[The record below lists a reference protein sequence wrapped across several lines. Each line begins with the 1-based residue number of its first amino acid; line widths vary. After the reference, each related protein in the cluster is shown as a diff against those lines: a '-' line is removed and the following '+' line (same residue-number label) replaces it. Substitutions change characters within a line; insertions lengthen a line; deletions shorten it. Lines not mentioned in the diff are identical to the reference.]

1 MPISLRSPGTSCSPG
16 TPRRRLRSGLALAL
30 VLGAS
35 SASAQQPARRPA
47 QPPAAPAQPPAGQAG
62 APAPQPGAAPAQPG
76 AAAPGAAQ
84 PGAAQPGAAARPGA
98 AQPGAAQPG
107 AATAAPAQPGAA
119 QPGAA
124 QPGAAPAQ
132 PGAAPVGGSD
142 VEALEPPAAAREPL
156 MPPADTAAPAAPEP
170 ARPAA
175 SEGPTAATAAEGTER
190 KATQGE
196 IGARPS
202 EVYAEDWW
210 SHARPTFEF
219 HGYYRLRWE
228 LFNSFALGRL
238 DPRDRALWPQPADNS
253 YNQAHAV
260 NLCNPSESTS
270 GGSRDFEWCK
280 SDTQAGANMRF
291 RLNPELHISDNLRI
305 LSQVDLLDNVVLGST
320 PEGYANQPSAGG
332 GYEVVRRGGY
342 SPLGAFSGTQW
353 APSAGINSPRDSIS
367 VKRIWGEYMTPVG
380 LLRFGRM
387 PNHWGLGMLANSG
400 DGHDS
405 DYQST
410 VDRLMFVTGIKK
422 YDIYFAGA
430 WDWANEGATSA
441 SLQELEGQPYDLA
454 QSDDVDQWVFVAV
467 RRKNPELQKLELAR
481 GNMVMNGGV
490 YFAYRRQ
497 TLANDYSGSANAGRS
512 ASLGQ
517 NADDVASGYVH
528 RGAEMITPDVWF
540 QFLYKKFRFEL
551 EAAMIYGSLD
561 LRGQDE
567 SDYANVLSSEDTG
580 WGVRQFG
587 VATQAELIEMEGRL
601 RLHFG
606 FGYATGDD
614 DVPSLEPLG
623 TATGAMDPQNS
634 TDRTYSTFR
643 FHPDYRVDQILFR
656 NILSRVQ
663 GAYYFRPGVD
673 WDFARDKNGQRA
685 GLGAAVI
692 WSRASEFLQA
702 PGNSRDLGIELNGQ
716 LYFQSKDG
724 TLNDDPDKMG
734 GFYTAVQYG
743 VLFPLG
749 GLGQLPG
756 EQNVQKIDLETAQT
770 VRWYLGILF

>member
-1 MPISLRSPGTSCSPG
+1 MPISSRSPGTSCRPG

-35 SASAQQPARRPA
+35 SASAQPARRPA
-47 QPPAAPAQPPAGQAG
+47 QP
-62 APAPQPGAAPAQPG
+62 
-76 AAAPGAAQ
+76 
-84 PGAAQPGAAARPGA
+84 
-98 AQPGAAQPG
+98 
-107 AATAAPAQPGAA
+107 AAPAQPGAA

-124 QPGAAPAQ
+124 QPAAPAQPAAAPPAAAPTAAPAQ
-132 PGAAPVGGSD
+132 PGATPAQPGAAPAGA
-142 VEALEPPAAAREPL
+142 ETPEPPAARQPL
-156 MPPADTAAPAAPEP
+156 LPPADTAAPSAPQPATPAAPE
-170 ARPAA
+170 APAA
-175 SEGPTAATAAEGTER
+175 AAAAEQPER
-190 KATQGE
+190 QAIQAE

-228 LFNSFALGRL
+228 LFNSFALGRI
-238 DPRDRALWPQPADNS
+238 DPRNEALWPQPADNS
-253 YNQAHAV
+253 YKGNV
-260 NLCNPSESTS
+260 VSLCNPSETTS
-270 GGSRDFEWCK
+270 GGTRSFDSCK
-280 SDTQAGANMRF
+280 NDTQAGANMRF

-305 LSQVDLLDNVVLGST
+305 LTQVDLLDNVVLGST
-320 PEGYANQPSAGG
+320 PDGYANQPAAGG
-332 GYEVVRRGGY
+332 GYQVARRGGY
-342 SPLGAFSGTQW
+342 SPLGAFSSTQW
-353 APSAGINSPRDSIS
+353 APSAGINSTKDSIS

-387 PNHWGLGMLANSG
+387 PNHWGLGMVANSG
-400 DGHDS
+400 DGYDS

-441 SLQELEGQPYDLA
+441 SIQDLEGQPYDLA
-454 QSDDVDQWVFVAV
+454 QSDDVDQYVFVAV

-490 YFAYRRQ
+490 YFAYRQQ
-497 TLANDYSGSANAGRS
+497 TLANDVTAGDTTTTAPSAA
-512 ASLGQ
+512 LGQ
-517 NADDVASGYVH
+517 SADNVAAGYVH
-528 RGAEMITPDVWF
+528 RGAEMIIPDVWF
-540 QFLYKKFRFEL
+540 QLLYKKFRFEL

-567 SDYANVLSSEDTG
+567 SDYANVLSPKDTG

-587 VATQAELIEMEGRL
+587 LATQAELTEMEGRL
-601 RLHFG
+601 RVHFG

-614 DVPSLEPLG
+614 DAPALKPRG
-623 TATGAMDPQNS
+623 TEFGAMDPQNS

-685 GLGAAVI
+685 GLGAAAI

-702 PGNSRDLGIELNGQ
+702 PGNSRDLGIELNAQ

-749 GLGQLPG
+749 GLGQLRG
-756 EQNVQKIDLETAQT
+756 EDTVQKIDLETAQT

>member
-35 SASAQQPARRPA
+35 SASAQ
-47 QPPAAPAQPPAGQAG
+47 PAAPAQP
-62 APAPQPGAAPAQPG
+62 APAQPG
-76 AAAPGAAQ
+76 AAQRPAAQ
-84 PGAAQPGAAARPGA
+84 PGAAQ
-98 AQPGAAQPG
+98 
-107 AATAAPAQPGAA
+107 PAQPGAA

-124 QPGAAPAQ
+124 PDGA
-132 PGAAPVGGSD
+132 
-142 VEALEPPAAAREPL
+142 VEATEPPAAAEPL
-156 MPPADTAAPAAPEP
+156 MPPAGAAAPPTPQP
-170 ARPAA
+170 ARPPA
-175 SEGPTAATAAEGTER
+175 SETPAAAGATEPQER
-190 KATQGE
+190 QATQGE
-196 IGARPS
+196 VGARPS

-228 LFNSFALGRL
+228 LFNSFALGRV
-238 DPRDRALWPQPADNS
+238 DPRSTALWPQPADNS
-253 YNQAHAV
+253 YDPNHVVA
-260 NLCNPSESTS
+260 LCNPSKGTT
-270 GGSRDFEWCK
+270 GGARSYDPCEN
-280 SDTQAGANMRF
+280 DTQAGANMRF

-320 PEGYANQPSAGG
+320 PEGYANRPGAN

-342 SPLGAFSGTQW
+342 SPLGAFSSTQW
-353 APSAGINSPRDSIS
+353 APSAGINATKDSIS
-367 VKRIWGEYMTPVG
+367 VKRIWGEYMTPIG

-387 PNHWGLGMLANSG
+387 PNHWGLGMVANSG
-400 DGHDS
+400 DGYDS

-422 YDIYFAGA
+422 YDLYFAGA
-430 WDWANEGATSA
+430 WDWTNEGATSA
-441 SLQELEGQPYDLA
+441 SLQDLEGQPYDLA
-454 QSDDVDQWVFVAV
+454 QADDVDQYVFVAV

-481 GNMVMNGGV
+481 GNMVVNGGV
-490 YFAYRRQ
+490 YFAYRQQ
-497 TLANDYSGSANAGRS
+497 TLANDNTADPADGDLPG

-517 NADDVASGYVH
+517 TADEVARGYVH
-528 RGAEMITPDVWF
+528 RGAEMIIPDVWL
-540 QFLYKKFRFEL
+540 QLLYKKFRFEL

-561 LRGQDE
+561 TRGSSD
-567 SDYANVLSSEDTG
+567 SDYANVLSPEDNG
-580 WGVRQFG
+580 WGIRQFG
-587 VATQAELIEMEGRL
+587 IATQAELIEMEGRL

-614 DVPSLEPLG
+614 DVPSLKPRG
-623 TATGAMDPQNS
+623 SAIGAMDPQNS
-634 TDRTYSTFR
+634 TDRIYSTFR

-685 GLGAAVI
+685 GLGASLI
-692 WSRASEFLQA
+692 WSRASEFVQA
-702 PGNSRDLGIELNGQ
+702 PGNARDLGIELNGQ

-749 GLGQLPG
+749 GLGQLAG
-756 EQNVQKIDLETAQT
+756 ERAIQEIDLETAQT

>member
-1 MPISLRSPGTSCSPG
+1 MPISSRSPGTSCSPG

-47 QPPAAPAQPPAGQAG
+47 QPPAAPAQPPAGPAG

-76 AAAPGAAQ
+76 AAPAQ
-84 PGAAQPGAAARPGA
+84 PGAAPAAPT
-98 AQPGAAQPG
+98 P
-107 AATAAPAQPGAA
+107 AAPAQPGAA
-119 QPGAA
+119 QP
-124 QPGAAPAQ
+124 APAQ
-132 PGAAPVGGSD
+132 PGAAPVGGAGD
-142 VEALEPPAAAREPL
+142 GVEALEPPAPAAEPL
-156 MPPADTAAPAAPEP
+156 MPPAGTAAPSAPQP
-170 ARPAA
+170 ATPAA
-175 SEGPTAATAAEGTER
+175 SAGPAAVGATEPEER
-190 KATQGE
+190 QATQGE

-210 SHARPTFEF
+210 SHARPTFEV

-228 LFNSFALGRL
+228 LFNSFALGRV
-238 DPRDRALWPQPADNS
+238 DARNQALWPQPADNS
-253 YNQAHAV
+253 YNPSHV
-260 NLCNPSESTS
+260 VDLCNPSEGTS
-270 GGSRDFEWCK
+270 GGSRSFAPCEN
-280 SDTQAGANMRF
+280 DTQAGANMRF

-320 PEGYANQPSAGG
+320 PEGYANRPSAN

-342 SPLGAFSGTQW
+342 SPLGAFAGTQW
-353 APSAGINSPRDSIS
+353 APSAGINSPKDSIS
-367 VKRIWGEYMTPVG
+367 VKRVWGEYMTPIG

-387 PNHWGLGMLANSG
+387 PNHWGLGMVANSG
-400 DGHDS
+400 DGYDS

-422 YDIYFAGA
+422 YDLYFAGA
-430 WDWANEGATSA
+430 WDWTNEGATSA
-441 SLQELEGQPYDLA
+441 SLQDLEGQPYDLA
-454 QSDDVDQWVFVAV
+454 QADDVDQYVFVAV

-481 GNMVMNGGV
+481 GNMVLNGGV
-490 YFAYRRQ
+490 YFAYRQQ
-497 TLANDYSGSANAGRS
+497 TLANDNAGSDPSRPG

-517 NADDVASGYVH
+517 TADNVAAGYVH
-528 RGAEMITPDVWF
+528 RGAEMVIPDVWF
-540 QFLYKKFRFEL
+540 QLLYKKFRFEL

-561 LRGQDE
+561 VRGSDE
-567 SDYANVLSSEDTG
+567 SDYANVLSPDDTG
-580 WGVRQFG
+580 WGIRQFG
-587 VATQAELIEMEGRL
+587 LATQAELIEMEGRL

-614 DVPSLEPLG
+614 DAPSLEPRG
-623 TATGAMDPQNS
+623 TAIGAMDPQNS

-685 GLGAAVI
+685 GLGASLI
-692 WSRASEFLQA
+692 WSRASEFVQA
-702 PGNSRDLGIELNGQ
+702 PGNSRDLGVELNGQ

-756 EQNVQKIDLETAQT
+756 EQALQEVDLQTAQT

>member
-35 SASAQQPARRPA
+35 SASAQPAGRPA

-62 APAPQPGAAPAQPG
+62 APAPQPGG
-76 AAAPGAAQ
+76 
-84 PGAAQPGAAARPGA
+84 
-98 AQPGAAQPG
+98 
-107 AATAAPAQPGAA
+107 
-119 QPGAA
+119 A
-124 QPGAAPAQ
+124 QPGAAPVQPGAAPVQ
-132 PGAAPVGGSD
+132 PGAAPVGGND
-142 VEALEPPAAAREPL
+142 VEALEPPAPSREPL
-156 MPPADTAAPAAPEP
+156 MPPGDTVAPAAPQP
-170 ARPAA
+170 AGLEA
-175 SEGPTAATAAEGTER
+175 SEGPAAATAAEQPER

-238 DPRDRALWPQPADNS
+238 DARDKALWPQPADNS
-253 YNQAHAV
+253 YNADHPV
-260 NLCNPSESTS
+260 NLCNPSETTS
-270 GGSRDFEWCK
+270 GGSRTFERCTN
-280 SDTQAGANMRF
+280 DTQAGANMRF

-320 PEGYANQPSAGG
+320 PEGYANRPGASG

-342 SPLGAFSGTQW
+342 SPLGAFAGTQW
-353 APSAGINSPRDSIS
+353 APSAGINSPKDSIS

-387 PNHWGLGMLANSG
+387 PNHWGLGMVANSG

-422 YDIYFAGA
+422 YDLYFAGA
-430 WDWANEGATSA
+430 WDWTNEGATSA
-441 SLQELEGQPYDLA
+441 SLHDLEGQPYDLA
-454 QSDDVDQWVFVAV
+454 QADDVDQYVFVAV

-481 GNMVMNGGV
+481 GNTVVNGGV
-490 YFAYRRQ
+490 YFAYRQQ
-497 TLANDYSGSANAGRS
+497 TLANDYAGSLDAKTS
-512 ASLGQ
+512 ASLGAS
-517 NADDVASGYVH
+517 ADAVAAGYRH
-528 RGAEMITPDVWF
+528 RGAEMILPDVWF

-567 SDYANVLSSEDTG
+567 ADYANVLSDKDTG
-580 WGVRQFG
+580 WGIRQFG
-587 VATQAELIEMEGRL
+587 IATQAELTEMEGRL

-614 DVPSLEPLG
+614 DVPSLKPVAEG
-623 TATGAMDPQNS
+623 MDPQNS

-685 GLGAAVI
+685 GIGAAAI
-692 WSRASEFLQA
+692 WSRASEFVQA
-702 PGNSRDLGIELNGQ
+702 PGNSRDLGLELNGQ

-756 EQNVQKIDLETAQT
+756 EQAAQKIDLETAQT

>member
-1 MPISLRSPGTSCSPG
+1 MPISSRSPGTSCSPG

-35 SASAQQPARRPA
+35 SASAQPARRPA
-47 QPPAAPAQPPAGQAG
+47 QPPAAQPPAGQAG

-76 AAAPGAAQ
+76 AA
-84 PGAAQPGAAARPGA
+84 
-98 AQPGAAQPG
+98 
-107 AATAAPAQPGAA
+107 TAAPAQPGAA

-124 QPGAAPAQ
+124 TAPPAQPGAAQPGATPAQ

-142 VEALEPPAAAREPL
+142 VEALEPPAPTREPL
-156 MPPADTAAPAAPEP
+156 MPPADDTAAPAAPQP

-175 SEGPTAATAAEGTER
+175 SEGPSAAAEGTER

-210 SHARPTFEF
+210 AHARPTFEF

-228 LFNSFALGRL
+228 LFNSFALGRTDL
-238 DPRDRALWPQPADNS
+238 RNAALWPQPADNS
-253 YNQAHAV
+253 YDAAHAV
-260 NLCNPSESTS
+260 NLCDPSETTS
-270 GGSRDFEWCK
+270 GGSRDFHWCK

-320 PEGYANQPSAGG
+320 PEGYANQPGAGG
-332 GYEVVRRGGY
+332 GYQVARRGGY
-342 SPLGAFSGTQW
+342 SPLGAFSSTQW
-353 APSAGINSPRDSIS
+353 APSAGINSTKDSIS

-387 PNHWGLGMLANSG
+387 PNHWGLGMVANSG

-422 YDIYFAGA
+422 YDLYFAGA

-454 QSDDVDQWVFVAV
+454 QSDDVDQYVFVAV
-467 RRKNPELQKLELAR
+467 RRKNPELQKLDLAR
-481 GNMVMNGGV
+481 GNMVVNGGV
-490 YFAYRRQ
+490 YFAYRKQ
-497 TLANDYSGSANAGRS
+497 TLANDENVDSEHPDKS
-512 ASLGQ
+512 ASLGAT
-517 NADDVASGYVH
+517 ADTVASGYVH
-528 RGAEMITPDVWF
+528 RGAEMVIPDVWF
-540 QFLYKKFRFEL
+540 QLLYKKFRFEL

-561 LRGQDE
+561 LRGQSE
-567 SDYANVLSSEDTG
+567 ADYTNVLSPKDTG
-580 WGVRQFG
+580 WGIRQFG
-587 VATQAELIEMEGRL
+587 IATQAELTEMEGRL

-614 DVPSLEPLG
+614 DVPSLKPVG
-623 TATGAMDPQNS
+623 TLTGAMDPQNS

-685 GLGAAVI
+685 GLGAAAI
-692 WSRASEFLQA
+692 WSRASEFVQA
-702 PGNSRDLGIELNGQ
+702 PGNARDLGIELNGQ

-743 VLFPLG
+743 VLFPLS
-749 GLGQLPG
+749 GLGQLKG
-756 EQNVQKIDLETAQT
+756 EKNLQPIDLETAQT

>member
-1 MPISLRSPGTSCSPG
+1 MPISSRSPGTSCRPG

-35 SASAQQPARRPA
+35 SASAQPARRPA

-62 APAPQPGAAPAQPG
+62 APAAQP
-76 AAAPGAAQ
+76 
-84 PGAAQPGAAARPGA
+84 
-98 AQPGAAQPG
+98 
-107 AATAAPAQPGAA
+107 
-119 QPGAA
+119 
-124 QPGAAPAQ
+124 AAPAQ
-132 PGAAPVGGSD
+132 PGAAPAAPAQPAAPVQPGAAPAGA
-142 VEALEPPAAAREPL
+142 ETPEPPAAREPL
-156 MPPADTAAPAAPEP
+156 LPPADTAAPSAPQP
-170 ARPAA
+170 VAPAA
-175 SEGPTAATAAEGTER
+175 SEGPAAAAAAEQPER
-190 KATQGE
+190 QAIQAE

-228 LFNSFALGRL
+228 LFNSFALGRI
-238 DPRDRALWPQPADNS
+238 DPRNRALWPQPADNS
-253 YNQAHAV
+253 YKGSV
-260 NLCNPSESTS
+260 LSLCNPSETTS
-270 GGSRDFEWCK
+270 GGTRSFDACK
-280 SDTQAGANMRF
+280 NDTQAGANMRF

-305 LSQVDLLDNVVLGST
+305 LTQVDLLDNVVLGST
-320 PEGYANQPSAGG
+320 PEGYANQPAAGG
-332 GYEVVRRGGY
+332 GYQVARRGGY
-342 SPLGAFSGTQW
+342 SPLGAFSSTQW
-353 APSAGINSPRDSIS
+353 APSAGVNSTKDSIS

-387 PNHWGLGMLANSG
+387 PNHWGLGMVANSG
-400 DGHDS
+400 DGYDS

-441 SLQELEGQPYDLA
+441 SLQDLEGQPYDLA
-454 QSDDVDQWVFVAV
+454 QSDDVNQYVFVAV

-490 YFAYRRQ
+490 YFAYRQQ
-497 TLANDYSGSANAGRS
+497 TLANDVTAGDTNAELS

-517 NADDVASGYVH
+517 SADNVAAGYVH
-528 RGAEMITPDVWF
+528 RGAEMVIPDVWL
-540 QFLYKKFRFEL
+540 QLLYKKFRFEL

-567 SDYANVLSSEDTG
+567 SDYANVLSPKDTG
-580 WGVRQFG
+580 WGIRQFG
-587 VATQAELIEMEGRL
+587 LATQAELTEMEGRL
-601 RLHFG
+601 RVHFG
-606 FGYATGDD
+606 FGYASGDD
-614 DVPSLEPLG
+614 DAPALKPQG
-623 TATGAMDPQNS
+623 TQLGAMDPQNS

-685 GLGAAVI
+685 GLGAAAI

-702 PGNSRDLGIELNGQ
+702 PGNSRDLGIELNAQ

-749 GLGQLPG
+749 GLGQLRG
-756 EQNVQKIDLETAQT
+756 EDTVQKIDLETAQT

>member
-1 MPISLRSPGTSCSPG
+1 MPISSRSPGTSCSPG

-35 SASAQQPARRPA
+35 SASAQPARRPA
-47 QPPAAPAQPPAGQAG
+47 QPPAAQPPAGQAG

-76 AAAPGAAQ
+76 AATAAP
-84 PGAAQPGAAARPGA
+84 
-98 AQPGAAQPG
+98 AQPG
-107 AATAAPAQPGAA
+107 AATAPPAQPGAAKPGAATAPPAQPGAA
-119 QPGAA
+119 QPGAT
-124 QPGAAPAQ
+124 PAQ

-142 VEALEPPAAAREPL
+142 VEALEPPAPTREPL
-156 MPPADTAAPAAPEP
+156 MPPADDTAAPAAPQP

-175 SEGPTAATAAEGTER
+175 SEGPSAAAEGTER

-210 SHARPTFEF
+210 AHARPTFEF

-228 LFNSFALGRL
+228 LFNSFALGRA
-238 DPRDRALWPQPADNS
+238 DARNAALWPQPADNS
-253 YNQAHAV
+253 YDATHAV
-260 NLCNPSESTS
+260 NLCDPSETTS
-270 GGSRDFEWCK
+270 GGSRDFHWCK

-320 PEGYANQPSAGG
+320 PEGYANQPGAGG
-332 GYEVVRRGGY
+332 GYQVARRGGY
-342 SPLGAFSGTQW
+342 SPLGAFSSTQW
-353 APSAGINSPRDSIS
+353 APSAGINSTRDSIS

-387 PNHWGLGMLANSG
+387 PNHWGLGMVANSG

-422 YDIYFAGA
+422 YDLYFAGA

-454 QSDDVDQWVFVAV
+454 QSDDVDQYVFVAV
-467 RRKNPELQKLELAR
+467 RRKNPELQKLDLAR
-481 GNMVMNGGV
+481 GNMVVNGGV
-490 YFAYRRQ
+490 YFAYRKQ
-497 TLANDYSGSANAGRS
+497 TLANDENVDSEHPDRS
-512 ASLGQ
+512 APLGAT
-517 NADDVASGYVH
+517 ADTVASGYVH
-528 RGAEMITPDVWF
+528 RGAEMVIPDVWF
-540 QFLYKKFRFEL
+540 QLLYKKFRFEL

-561 LRGQDE
+561 LRGQSE
-567 SDYANVLSSEDTG
+567 ADYANVLSPKDTG
-580 WGVRQFG
+580 WGIRQFG
-587 VATQAELIEMEGRL
+587 IATQAELTEMEGRL

-614 DVPSLEPLG
+614 DVPSLKPVG
-623 TATGAMDPQNS
+623 TNTGAMDPQNS

-685 GLGAAVI
+685 GLGAAAI
-692 WSRASEFLQA
+692 WSRASEFVQA
-702 PGNSRDLGIELNGQ
+702 PGNARDLGIELNGQ

-743 VLFPLG
+743 VLFPLS
-749 GLGQLPG
+749 GLGQLKG
-756 EQNVQKIDLETAQT
+756 EKNLQPIDLETAQT

>member
-1 MPISLRSPGTSCSPG
+1 MPISSRSPGTSCRPG

-35 SASAQQPARRPA
+35 SASAQPARRPA
-47 QPPAAPAQPPAGQAG
+47 QP
-62 APAPQPGAAPAQPG
+62 
-76 AAAPGAAQ
+76 
-84 PGAAQPGAAARPGA
+84 
-98 AQPGAAQPG
+98 
-107 AATAAPAQPGAA
+107 AAPAQPGAA
-119 QPGAA
+119 QSGAAQPAAPAQPAAAPPAAAPPAAPAQPGATPA
-124 QPGAAPAQ
+124 QPGAAPA
-132 PGAAPVGGSD
+132 GAETP
-142 VEALEPPAAAREPL
+142 EPPAARQPL
-156 MPPADTAAPAAPEP
+156 LPPADTAAPSAPQP
-170 ARPAA
+170 ATPAA
-175 SEGPTAATAAEGTER
+175 SEAPAAAAAAEQPER
-190 KATQGE
+190 QAIQAE

-228 LFNSFALGRL
+228 LFNSFALGRI
-238 DPRDRALWPQPADNS
+238 DPRNQALWPQPADNS
-253 YNQAHAV
+253 YKGHV
-260 NLCNPSESTS
+260 LERCNPSETTS
-270 GGSRDFEWCK
+270 GGTRSFDSCK
-280 SDTQAGANMRF
+280 NDTQAGANMRF

-305 LSQVDLLDNVVLGST
+305 LTQVDLLDNVVLGST
-320 PEGYANQPSAGG
+320 PDGYANQPAAGG
-332 GYEVVRRGGY
+332 GYEVARRGGY
-342 SPLGAFSGTQW
+342 SPLGAFSSTQW
-353 APSAGINSPRDSIS
+353 APSAGINSTKDSIS

-387 PNHWGLGMLANSG
+387 PNHWGLGMVANSG
-400 DGHDS
+400 DGYDS

-441 SLQELEGQPYDLA
+441 SIQDLEGQPYDLA
-454 QSDDVDQWVFVAV
+454 QSDDVDQYVFVAV

-490 YFAYRRQ
+490 YFAYRQQ
-497 TLANDYSGSANAGRS
+497 TLANDVTAGDTTTTAPSAA
-512 ASLGQ
+512 LGQ
-517 NADDVASGYVH
+517 SADNVAAGYVH
-528 RGAEMITPDVWF
+528 RGAEMIIPDVWF
-540 QFLYKKFRFEL
+540 QLLYKKFRFEL

-561 LRGQDE
+561 LRGQGE
-567 SDYANVLSSEDTG
+567 SDYANVLSPKDTG

-587 VATQAELIEMEGRL
+587 LATQAELTEMEGRL
-601 RLHFG
+601 RVHFG

-614 DVPSLEPLG
+614 DAPALEPRG
-623 TATGAMDPQNS
+623 TELGAMDPQNS

-685 GLGAAVI
+685 GLGAAAI

-702 PGNSRDLGIELNGQ
+702 PGNSRDLGIELNAQ

-749 GLGQLPG
+749 GLGQLRG
-756 EQNVQKIDLETAQT
+756 DDAVQKIDLETAQT

>member
-1 MPISLRSPGTSCSPG
+1 MPISSRSTGTSCSPG

-35 SASAQQPARRPA
+35 SASAQPARRPA
-47 QPPAAPAQPPAGQAG
+47 QPPAAQPPAGQPG
-62 APAPQPGAAPAQPG
+62 APAPQPGAAP
-76 AAAPGAAQ
+76 
-84 PGAAQPGAAARPGA
+84 
-98 AQPGAAQPG
+98 AQPG

-124 QPGAAPAQ
+124 QPGAATAPPAQPGAAQPGATPAQ

-142 VEALEPPAAAREPL
+142 VEALEPPAPTREPL
-156 MPPADTAAPAAPEP
+156 MPPADAAAPAAPQP

-175 SEGPTAATAAEGTER
+175 SEGPAAAAEGTER

-228 LFNSFALGRL
+228 LFNSFALGRV
-238 DPRDRALWPQPADNS
+238 DKRNAALWPQPADNS
-253 YNQAHAV
+253 YDSSHFV
-260 NLCNPSESTS
+260 NLCDPSETTS
-270 GGSRDFEWCK
+270 GGSREFHWCK

-320 PEGYANQPSAGG
+320 PEGYANQPSGRG
-332 GYEVVRRGGY
+332 GYEVARRGGY
-342 SPLGAFSGTQW
+342 SPLGAFSSTQW
-353 APSAGINSPRDSIS
+353 APSAGINSTRDSIS

-387 PNHWGLGMLANSG
+387 PNHWGLGMVANSG

-454 QSDDVDQWVFVAV
+454 QSDDVDQYVFVAV

-481 GNMVMNGGV
+481 GNAVMNGGV
-490 YFAYRRQ
+490 YFAYRKQ
-497 TLANDYSGSANAGRS
+497 TLANDNTGSSGAEDKG

-517 NADDVASGYVH
+517 TIDNVASGYVH
-528 RGAEMITPDVWF
+528 RGAEMVIPDVWF
-540 QFLYKKFRFEL
+540 QLLYKKFRFEL

-567 SDYANVLSSEDTG
+567 NDYANALSPEDTG

-587 VATQAELIEMEGRL
+587 IATQAELTEMEGRL
-601 RLHFG
+601 RIHFG

-614 DVPSLEPLG
+614 DVPSLKPVGEG
-623 TATGAMDPQNS
+623 GMDPQNS

-685 GLGAAVI
+685 GLGAAAI
-692 WSRASEFLQA
+692 WSRASEFVQA
-702 PGNSRDLGIELNGQ
+702 PGNARDLGIELNGQ

-749 GLGQLPG
+749 GLGQLQG
-756 EQNVQKIDLETAQT
+756 EKNLQPIDLETAQT

>member
-16 TPRRRLRSGLALAL
+16 TPRRRLRSGLALAIA
-30 VLGAS
+30 LGAS
-35 SASAQQPARRPA
+35 SASAQ
-47 QPPAAPAQPPAGQAG
+47 PAAPAQP
-62 APAPQPGAAPAQPG
+62 APAQPG
-76 AAAPGAAQ
+76 AAQRPAAQ
-84 PGAAQPGAAARPGA
+84 PGAAQPAPAQPGAAQRPA
-98 AQPGAAQPG
+98 AQPGAAQP
-107 AATAAPAQPGAA
+107 APAQPAPAQPGAA
-119 QPGAA
+119 QP
-124 QPGAAPAQ
+124 APAQ
-132 PGAAPVGGSD
+132 PGAAPVGDG
-142 VEALEPPAAAREPL
+142 VEALEPPATAAEPL
-156 MPPADTAAPAAPEP
+156 MPPAGAAAPSAPQP

-175 SEGPTAATAAEGTER
+175 SEGPAAAGTTEPEER
-190 KATQGE
+190 RATQGE

-210 SHARPTFEF
+210 SHARPTFEL

-228 LFNSFALGRL
+228 LFNSFALGRV
-238 DPRDRALWPQPADNS
+238 DARNEALWPQPADNS
-253 YNQAHAV
+253 YDATHQVA
-260 NLCNPSESTS
+260 LCDPSKGTT
-270 GGSRDFEWCK
+270 GGVRSYGRCEN
-280 SDTQAGANMRF
+280 DTQAGANMRF

-320 PEGYANQPSAGG
+320 PEGYANRPGAD

-342 SPLGAFSGTQW
+342 SPLGAFSSTQW
-353 APSAGINSPRDSIS
+353 APSAGINAPKDSIS
-367 VKRIWGEYMTPVG
+367 VKRVWGEYMTPIG

-387 PNHWGLGMLANSG
+387 PNHWGLGMVANSG
-400 DGHDS
+400 DGYDS

-422 YDIYFAGA
+422 YDLYFAGA
-430 WDWANEGATSA
+430 WDWTNEGATSA

-454 QSDDVDQWVFVAV
+454 QADDVDQYVFVAV

-481 GNMVMNGGV
+481 GNMVVNGGV
-490 YFAYRRQ
+490 YFAYRQQ
-497 TLANDYSGSANAGRS
+497 TLANDNAGANDGAVGDALPG

-517 NADDVASGYVH
+517 TADEVARGYVH
-528 RGAEMITPDVWF
+528 RGAEMIIPDVWL
-540 QFLYKKFRFEL
+540 QLLYKKFRFEL

-561 LRGQDE
+561 TRGSFD
-567 SDYANVLSSEDTG
+567 SDYVNALSPDDNG
-580 WGVRQFG
+580 WGIRQFG
-587 VATQAELIEMEGRL
+587 IATQAELIEMEGRL

-614 DVPSLEPLG
+614 DVPALKPRGS
-623 TATGAMDPQNS
+623 AIGAMDPQNS

-685 GLGAAVI
+685 GLGASLI
-692 WSRASEFLQA
+692 WSRASEFVQA
-702 PGNSRDLGIELNGQ
+702 PGNARDLGIELNGQ

-756 EQNVQKIDLETAQT
+756 QQALHEVDLETAQT

>member
-1 MPISLRSPGTSCSPG
+1 MPISSRSPGTSCSPG
-16 TPRRRLRSGLALAL
+16 TPRRRLRSGLVLAL

-35 SASAQQPARRPA
+35 SASAQPARRPA

-62 APAPQPGAAPAQPG
+62 APAPQPGAAQPG
-76 AAAPGAAQ
+76 AAP
-84 PGAAQPGAAARPGA
+84 
-98 AQPGAAQPG
+98 
-107 AATAAPAQPGAA
+107 AAPAQPGAA
-119 QPGAA
+119 QPAPAQPGVAPRAAA
-124 QPGAAPAQ
+124 QPGAAQPAPVQ
-132 PGAAPVGGSD
+132 PGAAQPAPAPPGAAPAAGDD
-142 VEALEPPAAAREPL
+142 VEALEPPAVSPEPL
-156 MPPADTAAPAAPEP
+156 MPPAGTAAPAAPQP

-175 SEGPTAATAAEGTER
+175 SEGPAAAAPAEQPER

-196 IGARPS
+196 VGARPS

-228 LFNSFALGRL
+228 LFNSFALGRV
-238 DPRDRALWPQPADNS
+238 DPRDEALWPQPADNS
-253 YNQAHAV
+253 YNQTHAV
-260 NLCNPSESTS
+260 NLCNPSEGTT
-270 GGSRDFEWCK
+270 GGVRSFEWCK
-280 SDTQAGANMRF
+280 NDTQAGANMRF
-291 RLNPELHISDNLRI
+291 RLNPELHISDNLRV

-320 PEGYANQPSAGG
+320 PEGYANQPGAD
-332 GYEVVRRGGY
+332 GYRVARRGGY
-342 SPLGAFSGTQW
+342 SPLGAFSSTQW
-353 APSAGINSPRDSIS
+353 APSAGVNSTRDSIS
-367 VKRIWGEYMTPVG
+367 VKRIWGEYMTPIG

-387 PNHWGLGMLANSG
+387 PNHWGLGMVANSG
-400 DGHDS
+400 DGYDS

-410 VDRLMFVTGIKK
+410 VDRVMFVTGIKK

-441 SLQELEGQPYDLA
+441 SFQELEGQPYDLA
-454 QSDDVDQWVFVAV
+454 QYDDVDQYVFVAV

-481 GNMVMNGGV
+481 GNMVLNGGV
-490 YFAYRRQ
+490 YFAYRQQ
-497 TLANDYSGSANAGRS
+497 TLANDSSAADPPG
-512 ASLGQ
+512 APLGQ
-517 NADDVASGYVH
+517 TADDVATGYVH

-540 QFLYKKFRFEL
+540 QLLYKKFRFEL

-561 LRGQDE
+561 VRGQGDT
-567 SDYANVLSSEDTG
+567 DYANFLSPDDNG
-580 WGVRQFG
+580 WGIRQFG
-587 VATQAELIEMEGRL
+587 LATQAELIEMEGRL
-601 RLHFG
+601 RIHFG

-614 DVPSLEPLG
+614 DVPSLEPRG
-623 TATGAMDPQNS
+623 SAIGAMDPQNS

-685 GLGAAVI
+685 GLGAAAI
-692 WSRASEFLQA
+692 WSRASEFVQA
-702 PGNSRDLGIELNGQ
+702 PGNARDLGIELNAQ

-756 EQNVQKIDLETAQT
+756 EQAVQEVDLETAQT

>member
-1 MPISLRSPGTSCSPG
+1 M
-16 TPRRRLRSGLALAL
+16 
-30 VLGAS
+30 LGAS
-35 SASAQQPARRPA
+35 SASAQPARRPA
-47 QPPAAPAQPPAGQAG
+47 QP
-62 APAPQPGAAPAQPG
+62 
-76 AAAPGAAQ
+76 
-84 PGAAQPGAAARPGA
+84 
-98 AQPGAAQPG
+98 
-107 AATAAPAQPGAA
+107 AAPAQPGAA
-119 QPGAA
+119 QSGAAQPAAPAQPAAAPPAAPAQPGATPA
-124 QPGAAPAQ
+124 QPGAAPA
-132 PGAAPVGGSD
+132 GAETP
-142 VEALEPPAAAREPL
+142 EPPAARQL
-156 MPPADTAAPAAPEP
+156 LLPPADTAAPSAPQP
-170 ARPAA
+170 ATPAA
-175 SEGPTAATAAEGTER
+175 SEAPAAAAAAEQPER
-190 KATQGE
+190 QAIQAE

-228 LFNSFALGRL
+228 LFNSFALGRI
-238 DPRDRALWPQPADNS
+238 DPRNQALWPQPADNS
-253 YNQAHAV
+253 YKGNV
-260 NLCNPSESTS
+260 VSLCNPSETTS
-270 GGSRDFEWCK
+270 GGTRSFDSCK
-280 SDTQAGANMRF
+280 NDTQAGANMRF

-305 LSQVDLLDNVVLGST
+305 LTQVDLLDNVVLGST
-320 PEGYANQPSAGG
+320 PDGYANQPAAGG
-332 GYEVVRRGGY
+332 GYQVARRGGY
-342 SPLGAFSGTQW
+342 SPLGAFSSTQW
-353 APSAGINSPRDSIS
+353 APSAGVNSTKDSIS

-387 PNHWGLGMLANSG
+387 PNHWGLGMVANSG
-400 DGHDS
+400 DGYDS

-441 SLQELEGQPYDLA
+441 SIQDLEGQPYDLA
-454 QSDDVDQWVFVAV
+454 QSDDVDQYVFVAV

-490 YFAYRRQ
+490 YFAYRQQ
-497 TLANDYSGSANAGRS
+497 TLANDVTAGDTTTTAPSAA
-512 ASLGQ
+512 LGQ
-517 NADDVASGYVH
+517 SADNVAAGYVH
-528 RGAEMITPDVWF
+528 RGAEMIIPDVWF
-540 QFLYKKFRFEL
+540 QLLYKKFRFEL

-567 SDYANVLSSEDTG
+567 SDYANVLSPKDTG

-587 VATQAELIEMEGRL
+587 LATQAELTEMEGRL
-601 RLHFG
+601 RVHFG

-614 DVPSLEPLG
+614 DAPALEPRG
-623 TATGAMDPQNS
+623 TEFGAMDPQNS

-685 GLGAAVI
+685 GLGAAAI

-702 PGNSRDLGIELNGQ
+702 PGNSRDLGIELNAQ

-749 GLGQLPG
+749 GLGQLRG
-756 EQNVQKIDLETAQT
+756 DDAVQKIDLETAQT

>member
-35 SASAQQPARRPA
+35 SASAQ
-47 QPPAAPAQPPAGQAG
+47 PAAPAQP
-62 APAPQPGAAPAQPG
+62 APAQPG
-76 AAAPGAAQ
+76 AAQRPAAQ
-84 PGAAQPGAAARPGA
+84 PGAAQP
-98 AQPGAAQPG
+98 AQPGAAQPAQPG
-107 AATAAPAQPGAA
+107 AAQPAQPGAA

-124 QPGAAPAQ
+124 QPGQPGAAQPGQ
-132 PGAAPVGGSD
+132 PGAAPGGA
-142 VEALEPPAAAREPL
+142 VEAAVPPATAAEPL
-156 MPPADTAAPAAPEP
+156 MPPAGAVAPATPPP
-170 ARPAA
+170 AQPPA
-175 SEGPTAATAAEGTER
+175 SEGSAAATEPQER
-190 KATQGE
+190 RATQGE

-210 SHARPTFEF
+210 SHARPTFEI

-228 LFNSFALGRL
+228 LFNSFALGRV
-238 DPRDRALWPQPADNS
+238 DPRSSALWPQPADNS
-253 YNQAHAV
+253 YDPSHVVA
-260 NLCNPSESTS
+260 LCNPSKGTTGGARSYDACESA
-270 GGSRDFEWCK
+270 
-280 SDTQAGANMRF
+280 TQAGANMRF

-320 PEGYANQPSAGG
+320 PEGYANQPGENG

-342 SPLGAFSGTQW
+342 SPLGVFSSTQW
-353 APSAGINSPRDSIS
+353 APSAGINAPKDSIS
-367 VKRIWGEYMTPVG
+367 VKRVWGEYMTPIG

-387 PNHWGLGMLANSG
+387 PNHWGLGMVANSG
-400 DGHDS
+400 DGYDS

-422 YDIYFAGA
+422 YDLYFAGA
-430 WDWANEGATSA
+430 WDWTNEGATSA

-454 QSDDVDQWVFVAV
+454 QADDVDQYVFVAV

-481 GNMVMNGGV
+481 GNMVVNGGV
-490 YFAYRRQ
+490 HFTYRQQ
-497 TLANDYSGSANAGRS
+497 TLANDNAAGDNLPG

-517 NADDVASGYVH
+517 TADEVARGYVH
-528 RGAEMITPDVWF
+528 RGAEMIIPDVWL
-540 QFLYKKFRFEL
+540 QLLYKKFRFEL

-561 LRGQDE
+561 TRGGDD
-567 SDYANVLSSEDTG
+567 SDYANVLSPDDSG
-580 WGVRQFG
+580 WGIRQFG
-587 VATQAELIEMEGRL
+587 IATQAELVEMEGRL

-614 DVPSLEPLG
+614 DVPSLKPRG
-623 TATGAMDPQNS
+623 SAIGAMDPQNS
-634 TDRTYSTFR
+634 TDRIYSTFR

-685 GLGAAVI
+685 GLGASAI
-692 WSRASEFLQA
+692 WSRASEFVQA
-702 PGNSRDLGIELNGQ
+702 PGNARDLGIELNGQ

-749 GLGQLPG
+749 GLGQLSG
-756 EQNVQKIDLETAQT
+756 ERAIQEIDLETAQT
-770 VRWYLGILF
+770 LRWYLGILF

>member
-1 MPISLRSPGTSCSPG
+1 MPISSRSPGTSCRPG

-35 SASAQQPARRPA
+35 SASAQPARRPA
-47 QPPAAPAQPPAGQAG
+47 QP
-62 APAPQPGAAPAQPG
+62 
-76 AAAPGAAQ
+76 
-84 PGAAQPGAAARPGA
+84 
-98 AQPGAAQPG
+98 
-107 AATAAPAQPGAA
+107 AAPAQPGAA
-119 QPGAA
+119 QPAAPAQPAAAPPAAAQPAAPAQPGATPA
-124 QPGAAPAQ
+124 QPGAAPA
-132 PGAAPVGGSD
+132 GAETP
-142 VEALEPPAAAREPL
+142 EPPAARQPL
-156 MPPADTAAPAAPEP
+156 LPPADTAAPSAPQ
-170 ARPAA
+170 PAA
-175 SEGPTAATAAEGTER
+175 SEAPAAAAAAEQPER
-190 KATQGE
+190 QAIQAE

-228 LFNSFALGRL
+228 LFNSFALGRIGL
-238 DPRDRALWPQPADNS
+238 RNEALWPQPADNS
-253 YNQAHAV
+253 YKESTIS
-260 NLCNPSESTS
+260 LCNPSETTS
-270 GGSRDFEWCK
+270 GGTRSFDSCK
-280 SDTQAGANMRF
+280 NDTQAGANMRF

-305 LSQVDLLDNVVLGST
+305 LTQVDLLDNVVLGST
-320 PEGYANQPSAGG
+320 PDGYANQPAAGG
-332 GYEVVRRGGY
+332 GYQVARRGGY
-342 SPLGAFSGTQW
+342 SPLGAFSSTQW
-353 APSAGINSPRDSIS
+353 APSAGINSTKDSIS

-387 PNHWGLGMLANSG
+387 PNHWGLGMVANSG
-400 DGHDS
+400 DGYDS

-441 SLQELEGQPYDLA
+441 SIQDLEGQPYDLA
-454 QSDDVDQWVFVAV
+454 QSDDVDQYVFVAV

-490 YFAYRRQ
+490 YFAYRQQ
-497 TLANDYSGSANAGRS
+497 TLANDVTAGDTTTTAPSAA
-512 ASLGQ
+512 LGQ
-517 NADDVASGYVH
+517 SADNVAAGYVH
-528 RGAEMITPDVWF
+528 RGAEMIIPDVWF
-540 QFLYKKFRFEL
+540 QLLYKKFRFEL

-561 LRGQDE
+561 LRGQGE
-567 SDYANVLSSEDTG
+567 SDYANVISPKDTG

-587 VATQAELIEMEGRL
+587 LATQAELTEMEGRL
-601 RLHFG
+601 RVHFG

-614 DVPSLEPLG
+614 DAPALEPRG
-623 TATGAMDPQNS
+623 TQLGAMDPQNS

-685 GLGAAVI
+685 GLGAAAI

-702 PGNSRDLGIELNGQ
+702 PGNSRDLGIELNAQ

-749 GLGQLPG
+749 GLGQLRG
-756 EQNVQKIDLETAQT
+756 DDAVQKIDLETAQT